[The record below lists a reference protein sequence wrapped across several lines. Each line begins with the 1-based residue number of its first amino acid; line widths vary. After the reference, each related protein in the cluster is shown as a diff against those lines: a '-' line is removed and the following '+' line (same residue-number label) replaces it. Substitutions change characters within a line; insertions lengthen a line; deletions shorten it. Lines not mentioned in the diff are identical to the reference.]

1 MEVYPFDKAYD
12 VIVIGAGHAGCEAA
26 LATSRMGLSTLLL
39 TMNLDTIAQM
49 SCNPAIGGLGK
60 GHLVR
65 EMDALGGE
73 MARVT
78 DQTGIHFKMLN
89 RSKGPAVW
97 APRAQCDKK
106 AYQFRYKHIL
116 ELQKNLDI
124 KQQQVQEILAE
135 NGDHGKK
142 KIVGVLTTTGIEFRA
157 RAVIVTTGT
166 FLKGLIHMGEAKIPS
181 GRFGEQSAMGLTA
194 SLEKLGLEIGRL
206 KTGTPPRVNRQTI
219 DYDGLEIHAP
229 DEPPPP
235 FSYSTQ
241 KITQPQILCHITYT
255 NEKTHEIIRA
265 NTHRAP
271 MYNGQ
276 IQGIGPRYCPS
287 IEDKVNRFRDKTR
300 HQLFLEPEG
309 YHTEEVYINGLST
322 SLPQDVQIA
331 ILKTI
336 KGLEKSEIMRFGYA
350 VEYDFAP
357 PTQLWPSLETKQV
370 EGLFHAGQINGTS
383 GYEEAG
389 AQGLMAGINAAL
401 KLQGLPPL
409 ILSRSEAYL
418 GVMID
423 DLVTKG
429 VDEPYRLFTS
439 RAEHR
444 LLLRQDNA
452 DQRLMK
458 YGVELGLVPTD
469 IYERQRQKW
478 ERVRQKVHFLMNT
491 YTLDGNL
498 AQFLRRPEVRY
509 NDLIEKSPH
518 LLELVDGDGDVK
530 QQVETEIKYEGYIQR
545 ELTLVERFKKLDQ
558 LRIPEDFDFS
568 SIKSLR
574 REAKEKFQRVRPISI
589 GQANRISGIT
599 PCDISLLL
607 VSLQQRKAEPSF
619 MIANAT

>member
-1 MEVYPFDKAYD
+1 MAVYRFDKSYD
-12 VIVIGAGHAGCEAA
+12 VIVVGAGHAGCEAA
-26 LATSRMGLSTLLL
+26 LAASRMGLATLLL

-73 MARVT
+73 MGKVI

-89 RSKGPAVW
+89 LSKGPAVW
-97 APRAQCDKK
+97 APRAQADKK
-106 AYQFRYKHIL
+106 AYQFRVKHIL
-116 ELQKNLDI
+116 ECQKNLDI
-124 KQQQVQEILAE
+124 KQQQVQEILVETAVD
-135 NGDHGKK
+135 GAK
-142 KIVGVLTTTGIEFRA
+142 KIRGILTTTGIEFQC

-166 FLKGLIHMGEAKIPS
+166 FLKGLIHMGEEKIQS
-181 GRFGEQSAMGLTA
+181 GRFGEQASSGLSA
-194 SLEKLGLEIGRL
+194 SLEKLGIQIGRL
-206 KTGTPPRVNRQTI
+206 KTGTPPRINRRTI
-219 DYDGLEIHAP
+219 RYEGLETQPP
-229 DEPPPP
+229 DNPPQP
-235 FSYSTQ
+235 FSYSTE
-241 KITQPQILCHITYT
+241 KITQPQIDCHITYT
-255 NEKTHEIIRA
+255 NEKTHELIRA

-276 IQGIGPRYCPS
+276 IQSIGPRYCPS

-309 YHTEEVYINGLST
+309 IQTEEVYINGLST
-322 SLPQDVQIA
+322 SLPQDVQIS

-336 KGLEKSEIMRFGYA
+336 NGLEDSEIMRFGYA

-357 PTQLWPSLETKQV
+357 PTQLWPTLETKPV

-401 KLQGLPPL
+401 KLKGEAPL
-409 ILSRSEAYL
+409 ILGRSEAYI

-429 VDEPYRLFTS
+429 VDEPYRIFTS

-458 YGVELGLVPTD
+458 YGFDLGLVSGGL
-469 IYERQRQKW
+469 YERQREKW
-478 ERVRQKVHFLMNT
+478 ERVKQKISFLTTT
-491 YTLDGNL
+491 YTNEGSLVQL
-498 AQFLRRPEVRY
+498 LRRPEVRY
-509 NDLIEKSPH
+509 DDLVRQVPEC
-518 LLELVDGDGDVK
+518 LEPDIGVK
-530 QQVETEIKYEGYIQR
+530 TQVETEIKYEGYIRR
-545 ELTLVERFKKLDQ
+545 EEALVERFKKLEEKK
-558 LRIPEDFDFS
+558 IPPAFS
-568 SIKSLR
+568 YDAVKGIR
-574 REAKEKFQRVRPISI
+574 REAKEKLSKIRPVSM
-589 GQANRISGIT
+589 GQASRISGIT

-607 VSLQQRKAEPSF
+607 VSLE
-619 MIANAT
+619 

>member
-1 MEVYPFDKAYD
+1 MQTYRFDKAYD
-12 VIVIGAGHAGCEAA
+12 CIVIGAGHAGCEAA
-26 LATSRMGLSTLLL
+26 LAASRMGLATLVL

-73 MARVT
+73 MGKVI

-89 RSKGPAVW
+89 LSKGPAVW
-97 APRAQCDKK
+97 APRAQADKK
-106 AYQFRYKHIL
+106 AYQFRVKHIL
-116 ELQKNLDI
+116 ECQKNLDI
-124 KQQQVQEILAE
+124 KQQQVQEILVETAAD
-135 NGDHGKK
+135 GAK
-142 KIVGVLTTTGIEFRA
+142 KIRGILTTTGIEFKCRV
-157 RAVIVTTGT
+157 VIVTTGT
-166 FLKGLIHMGEAKIPS
+166 FLKGLIHMGEEKIQS
-181 GRFGEQSAMGLTA
+181 GRFGEQSSSGLSA
-194 SLEKLGLEIGRL
+194 SLEKLGIQIGRL
-206 KTGTPPRVNRQTI
+206 KTGTPPRINRRTI
-219 DYDGLEIHAP
+219 RYEGLETQPP
-229 DEPPPP
+229 DNPPQP
-235 FSYSTQ
+235 FSYSTG
-241 KITQPQILCHITYT
+241 KISQPQIDCHITYT
-255 NEKTHEIIRA
+255 NEKTHELIRA

-276 IQGIGPRYCPS
+276 IQSIGPRYCPS

-309 YHTEEVYINGLST
+309 IQTEEVYINGLST
-322 SLPQDVQIA
+322 SLPQDVQIS

-336 KGLEKSEIMRFGYA
+336 NGLENSEIMRFGYA

-357 PTQLWPSLETKQV
+357 PTQLWPTLETKLV

-401 KLQGLPPL
+401 KLKGEAPL
-409 ILSRSEAYL
+409 ILARSEGYI

-429 VDEPYRLFTS
+429 VDEPYRIFTS

-458 YGVELGLVPTD
+458 YGFDLGLVPGD
-469 IYERQRQKW
+469 LYERQREKW
-478 ERVRQKVHFLMNT
+478 DRVKKRIHFLSTT
-491 YTLDGNL
+491 YIAEGAL
-498 AQFLRRPEVRY
+498 AQLLRRPEVRY
-509 NDLIEKSPH
+509 DDLVRQVPEC
-518 LLELVDGDGDVK
+518 LEPDIGVK
-530 QQVETEIKYEGYIQR
+530 TQVETEIKYEGYIRR
-545 ELTLVERFKKLDQ
+545 EEALVERFKKLEEKK
-558 LRIPEDFDFS
+558 IPPEFS
-568 SIKSLR
+568 YSAVKGIR
-574 REAKEKFQRVRPISI
+574 REAKEKLSKIRPVSM
-589 GQANRISGIT
+589 GQASRISGIT

-607 VSLQQRKAEPSF
+607 VSLE
-619 MIANAT
+619 

>member
-1 MEVYPFDKAYD
+1 MQAYRFDKAYD
-12 VIVIGAGHAGCEAA
+12 CIVIGAGHAGCEAA
-26 LATSRMGLSTLLL
+26 LAASRMGLATLLL

-73 MARVT
+73 MGKVI

-89 RSKGPAVW
+89 LSKGPAVW
-97 APRAQCDKK
+97 APRAQADKK
-106 AYQFRYKHIL
+106 AYQFRVKHIL
-116 ELQKNLDI
+116 ECQKGLDI
-124 KQQQVQEILAE
+124 KQQQVQEILVETAAD
-135 NGDHGKK
+135 GRKK
-142 KIVGVLTTTGIEFRA
+142 ARGILTTTGIEFQC

-166 FLKGLIHMGEAKIPS
+166 FLKGLIHMGEEKIQS
-181 GRFGEQSAMGLTA
+181 GRFGEQSSSGLSA
-194 SLEKLGLEIGRL
+194 SLEKLGIQIGRL
-206 KTGTPPRVNRQTI
+206 KTGTPPRINRRTI
-219 DYDGLEIHAP
+219 RYEGLETQPP
-229 DEPPPP
+229 DDSPQP
-235 FSYSTQ
+235 FSYSTE
-241 KITQPQILCHITYT
+241 KISQPQIVCHITYT
-255 NEKTHEIIRA
+255 NEKTHELIRA

-276 IQGIGPRYCPS
+276 IQSIGPRYCPS

-309 YHTEEVYINGLST
+309 IYTEEVYINGLST

-336 KGLEKSEIMRFGYA
+336 KGLEDSEIMRFGYA

-357 PTQLWPSLETKQV
+357 PTQLWSTLETKQI

-401 KLQGLPPL
+401 KLKGKAPL
-409 ILSRSEAYL
+409 ILDRSEGYI

-429 VDEPYRLFTS
+429 VDEPYRIFTS

-458 YGVELGLVPTD
+458 YGFDLGLVPGD
-469 IYERQRQKW
+469 LYERQREKW
-478 ERVRQKVHFLMNT
+478 ERVKQRISFLTTT
-491 YTLDGNL
+491 YTNEGSLVQL
-498 AQFLRRPEVRY
+498 LRRPEVRY
-509 NDLIEKSPH
+509 DDLVRQVPEC
-518 LLELVDGDGDVK
+518 LEPDIGVK
-530 QQVETEIKYEGYIQR
+530 TQVETEIKYEGYIRR
-545 ELTLVERFKKLDQ
+545 EEALVEKFKKLEEKK
-558 LRIPEDFDFS
+558 IPPEFS
-568 SIKSLR
+568 YDAVKGIR
-574 REAKEKFQRVRPISI
+574 REAKEKLSKIRPVSM
-589 GQANRISGIT
+589 GQASRISGIT

-607 VSLQQRKAEPSF
+607 VSLGQKFS
-619 MIANAT
+619 